1 MRVRMGVS
9 GYLEEVPHSAW
20 EVRESFLEVVM
31 SEMKSRGKLARRRE
45 VVGKGVLSGS
55 AECQEL

>member
-9 GYLEEVPHSAW
+9 EYLEEVPHSTW

-31 SEMKSRGKLARRRE
+31 SEMKSKGKLARRRE
-45 VVGKGVLSGS
+45 VVGKGVLDRDSL
-55 AECQEL
+55 C

>member
-1 MRVRMGVS
+1 MGVS